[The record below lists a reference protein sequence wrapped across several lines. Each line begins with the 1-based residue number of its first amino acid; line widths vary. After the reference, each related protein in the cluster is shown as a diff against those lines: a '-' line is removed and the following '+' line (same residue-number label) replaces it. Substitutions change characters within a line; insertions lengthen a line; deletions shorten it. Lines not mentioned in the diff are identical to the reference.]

1 MSVASMS
8 GYLPSTSTNPA
19 VNPAFG
25 LTVLT
30 PTLLFPNNI
39 ANNTS
44 ENILNAFVVPKGTWL
59 ISGIITG
66 KIITV
71 GNIVKTGDLNI
82 LKNGIVIYNPFL
94 SAVAFAVGIPV
105 STVFTSNG
113 TDTLT
118 IALEC
123 LVSKDDFGAPTNPDT
138 WKVADNTV
146 GETNITLI
154 KIAN

>member
-8 GYLPSTSTNPA
+8 GYLSANPA

-30 PTLLFPNNI
+30 PTLTFPAGV

-44 ENILNAFVVPKGTWL
+44 SNVLPPFVVPKGTWL
-59 ISGIITG
+59 LSGVITG
-66 KIITV
+66 QITTV
-71 GNIVKTGDLNI
+71 GNIVKTIDLNI
-82 LKNGIVIYNPFL
+82 LKNGTVIYNPYL
-94 SAVAFAVGIPV
+94 SAIAFAVGVPL
-105 STVFTSNG
+105 STVFTSDG

-118 IALEC
+118 VAVDC
-123 LVSKDDFGAPTNPDT
+123 LVSKDDFSAPVNPDT
-138 WKVADNTV
+138 WFVPNNAV
-146 GETNITLI
+146 GETNLTLV

>member
-8 GYLPSTSTNPA
+8 GYLSANPA
-19 VNPAFG
+19 VNPNFG

-30 PTLLFPNNI
+30 PTLTFPVGV
-39 ANNTS
+39 ASNTS
-44 ENILNAFVVPKGTWL
+44 VNVLPPFTVPKGTWL
-59 ISGIITG
+59 ISGVITG
-66 KIITV
+66 QITTV

-82 LKNGIVIYNPFL
+82 IKNGTVIYNPFL
-94 SAVAFAVGIPV
+94 SAVAFAVGVPI

-118 IALEC
+118 VALEC
-123 LVSKDDFGAPTNPDT
+123 LVSADNFGPSVNPDT
-138 WKVADNTV
+138 WFVANNAV
-146 GETNITLI
+146 GETNLTLV